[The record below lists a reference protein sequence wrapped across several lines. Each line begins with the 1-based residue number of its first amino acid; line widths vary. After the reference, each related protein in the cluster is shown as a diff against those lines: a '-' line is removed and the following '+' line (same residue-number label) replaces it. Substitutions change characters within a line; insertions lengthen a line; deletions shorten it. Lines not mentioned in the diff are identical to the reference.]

1 MTTMT
6 EQKKEEEQKFICEE
20 CEKPFYEILIHS
32 KENTY
37 CTCKEEKEHYFMI
50 KIYDK
55 DGKFDG
61 CWQDE
66 KYNDWVDNEED
77 EVHLQFDKAIRFY
90 QNEKNDE
97 GEYDR
102 WEIELVRFNGA
113 NFPEAGGEEE
123 VIDDFVVN
131 GEN

>member
-1 MTTMT
+1 MTTNETPMT
-6 EQKKEEEQKFICEE
+6 EEQKFICEE

-37 CTCKEEKEHYFMI
+37 CNCKEEEEFYFMI

-55 DGKFDG
+55 DGKFD
-61 CWQDE
+61 CYWEEDE
-66 KYNDWVDNEED
+66 KYNYWLDNEE
-77 EVHLQFDKAIRFY
+77 EIANEQFEEAIKFY

-102 WEIELVRFNGA
+102 WVIELVKIKGA
-113 NFPEAGGEEE
+113 FPSIEEE
-123 VIDDFVVN
+123 IVIDDFVVN
-131 GEN
+131 GDN

>member
-1 MTTMT
+1 MTTNETPMT
-6 EQKKEEEQKFICEE
+6 EEQKFICEE
-20 CEKPFYEILIHS
+20 CEKPFYEILILS

-37 CTCKEEKEHYFMI
+37 CTCKEEKEYYFII

-55 DGKFDG
+55 DGKFD
-61 CWQDE
+61 WYWEDE
-66 KYNDWVDNEED
+66 QEYHYWVDNEE
-77 EVHLQFDKAIRFY
+77 EIANEQYEEAIKFY
-90 QNEKNDE
+90 QNKKNDE

-102 WEIELVRFNGA
+102 WVIELVRIKGV
-113 NFPEAGGEEE
+113 FPIGEEE